1 MPTHAG
7 GGSFKGDSFL
17 KSLKSKKEFAYW
29 IWLKIV
35 TTVTKKER
43 RHPTALLSP
52 FCKRANMSMR
62 RKHIKR
68 QQMIYAAFYE
78 HVTSKWTGN
87 KWEKACLQRL
97 TQNTAK
103 WKRHTHTQQENVTA
117 VSFCF
122 APCWCLLEF
131 HVTKSG
137 TRTSPNTPPT
147 ASTDSWHCKVTSCH
161 HQTLHLRL
169 KVTLQHHIITLR
181 SPNTAPAT
189 EALCSTRLVSTLR
202 CSALLYSLFKSP
214 QTWKFLNSTSF
225 DIKYQHISILFHI
238 LWVCM
243 YTYHMHSYACIT
255 EIPFLNLVTVLKL
268 VRVIVVGLQSWTAS
282 PGIS

>member
-1 MPTHAG
+1 MVENRHNSDQKRAPPPNRPTFSLLQTSKYEYETQAHKKTTNDLCSFLWTCDFKVNRQQVRESMLATTDTKHCKVKATHAH
-7 GGSFKGDSFL
+7 
-17 KSLKSKKEFAYW
+17 
-29 IWLKIV
+29 
-35 TTVTKKER
+35 TT
-43 RHPTALLSP
+43 
-52 FCKRANMSMR
+52 
-62 RKHIKR
+62 
-68 QQMIYAAFYE
+68 
-78 HVTSKWTGN
+78 
-87 KWEKACLQRL
+87 
-97 TQNTAK
+97 
-103 WKRHTHTQQENVTA
+103 ENVTA

-255 EIPFLNLVTVLKL
+255 EIPFLNLVTFLKL